1 MGTFP
6 QVLTAPG
13 EGGEGKGSSLGQT
26 RPEEARWG
34 SVLCLPPENEGHIS
48 QGPYYLESPSPYPL
62 SFRVIPF
69 KSCSTHPIA
78 KLHHSPIPSCQTS
91 SHTLCSLPP
100 LAHSHDVPLARK
112 AFPPWSLICPLSG
125 PAQSYHFQGAL
136 FGL

>member
-1 MGTFP
+1 MATFP

-13 EGGEGKGSSLGQT
+13 EGGRGKGVPRGRHDRRKQDGALCFVSHQKIRGTSLKVPTTWRAQAPT
-26 RPEEARWG
+26 
-34 SVLCLPPENEGHIS
+34 
-48 QGPYYLESPSPYPL
+48 PL

-91 SHTLCSLPP
+91 SHTPCSLPP
-100 LAHSHDVPLARK
+100 LALGHDVPLTRK

-136 FGL
+136 SGL